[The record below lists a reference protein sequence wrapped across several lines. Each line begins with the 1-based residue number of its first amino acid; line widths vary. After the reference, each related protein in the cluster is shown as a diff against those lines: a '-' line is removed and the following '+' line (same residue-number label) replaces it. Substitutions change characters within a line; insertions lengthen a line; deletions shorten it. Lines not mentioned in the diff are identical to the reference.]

1 MNMTALFIAM
11 ARMFGLSPA
20 PQKSSMERTQK
31 ALSGY
36 LFFRPGFLFFRFWLK
51 FHLTMAPFGVGDTIM
66 AQVRHV
72 N

>member
-1 MNMTALFIAM
+1 MQHLEL
-11 ARMFGLSPA
+11 RQGKRP
-20 PQKSSMERTQK
+20 PPKPPSSSSDSQNK